1 MPPEAVRVAVPPPQ
15 IIPSSLAP
23 PDMSVS
29 VITAVGRLLTVIVV
43 EAVAVHPSA
52 LVTVTVYVVVI
63 VGETEPEALVL
74 RSLLQL

>member
-1 MPPEAVRVAVPPPQ
+1 
-15 IIPSSLAP
+15 
-23 PDMSVS
+23 
-29 VITAVGRLLTVIVV
+29 VGRLLTVIVV